1 MSMRVVIVG
10 AGISGLTAAY
20 WLKKAGVDVLVLEQ
34 GATVGGTMQT
44 LREDGWLVETGP
56 NSALETTP
64 LFGEMFEGLG
74 ILDQRV
80 YANEKSNRRYILRD
94 GMLHPLPMS
103 PAAFLGSRLWS
114 AAGKLRLL
122 KEPFV
127 GRAEKEE
134 TIAEFVQRRL
144 GREFLD
150 YAINP
155 FVAGVYAGNP
165 EQLSV
170 RAAFPKLYALEEKY
184 GGLIK
189 GMIKG
194 AKERRQRAETAKDRA
209 RMFSFVD
216 GMGTFPQAIARM
228 LGDAV
233 QTNTRVVGIE
243 RSDSSSWTVLFASQG
258 RTDAVQAA
266 AVIIA
271 TPAAHAAQMV
281 ARIAP
286 SLAEKLS
293 AIYYPPVAEVFLGF
307 RHEQIPRALDGF
319 GFLIPAKEQR
329 NILGTIWSSAIFPN
343 RSPEGHAALTT
354 FVGGSRQPEMCRLS
368 DEDLI
373 RIVTE
378 ELHAI
383 MGVVGQPVFSK
394 VLRWEKAIPQ
404 YNLGYLDIMSEVERC
419 EAEVPGLFF
428 CSNFRGGIAV
438 GDCVMSGKRIA
449 DRVASLVRAG
459 QNVASFTNV
468 S

>member
-319 GFLIPAKEQR
+319 GFLIPAREQR

>member
-103 PAAFLGSRLWS
+103 SAAFLGSRLWS

-271 TPAAHAAQMV
+271 TPAAHAAQMI
-281 ARIAP
+281 ARITP

>member
-271 TPAAHAAQMV
+271 TPAAHAAQMI
-281 ARIAP
+281 ARITP

>member
-271 TPAAHAAQMV
+271 TPAAHAAQMI

>member
-354 FVGGSRQPEMCRLS
+354 FVGGSRQPEMCGLS